1 MRTLIVAL
9 IVGAS
14 LFSVYS
20 TTRTSSADVD
30 PEVQLELDAILDEAL
45 AGNPRVSASRKTE
58 YKLSGTVVRG
68 ERGAENGLS
77 SYRCEV
83 SLILSERKSG
93 AVRAF
98 LSGRAS
104 GSGPRLDELEPKVL
118 RTAVAS
124 ALRRLET
131 LELAR

>member
-1 MRTLIVAL
+1 MRTLLVAL

-14 LFSVYS
+14 LFTLYT
-20 TTRTSSADVD
+20 TTRTSSADVGPAGAID
-30 PEVQLELDAILDEAL
+30 LDAILDEAL
-45 AGNPRVSASRKTE
+45 ADNPRVSASRDTE
-58 YKLSGTVVRG
+58 FKLSGTIVRG

-83 SLILSERKSG
+83 SLILSERRSG
-93 AVRAF
+93 SVRAL

-104 GSGPRLDELEPKVL
+104 GSGPRLEELEPKVL
-118 RTAVAS
+118 RTAVTG
-124 ALRRLET
+124 ALRRLEA